1 MKEFFGFRKMVSPS
15 IIKFVYFLGF
25 LAITIG
31 GILVMVGGPIIG
43 GLMNENYGNGA
54 GVVVGI
60 AGGLAV
66 IIVGNLIWRVVC
78 EAWILAFSIHEI
90 LGSAEK
96 ALKEKLAP

>member
-1 MKEFFGFRKMVSPS
+1 MVSPS
-15 IIKFVYFLGF
+15 IIKFIYVLGF
-25 LAITIG
+25 LAITIV
-31 GILVMVGGPIIG
+31 GILVMVGGPIVG

-54 GVVVGI
+54 GVI
-60 AGGLAV
+60 AGIVGGLLV
-66 IIVGNLIWRVVC
+66 IIVGNLIWRVMC